1 MRFDCLKCK
10 YGYIKSHDKML
21 KFCKEAKLI
30 EIAKPLKVNAGTEPD
45 IDLLLTAMP
54 IHLNTYTS
62 TLIKFRN

>member
-1 MRFDCLKCK
+1 
-10 YGYIKSHDKML
+10 ML